1 MTDARVAHA
10 VAGNATAPESAA
22 GHPAPAR
29 GRVPLSALWFGLV
42 GAPAAWSVQTL
53 VNLSLAAHSCFP
65 RLTPLTSPT
74 LDGLRGIIFAVG
86 LGSLAVC
93 IAATAVASRSWWHT
107 REEHQAQSGRGEEHD
122 PSSAALETGEGRTRF
137 MALAG
142 LLTSITF
149 LLVSAINTAAIFLVS
164 PCGQ

>member
-1 MTDARVAHA
+1 MATTRLAHA
-10 VAGNATAPESAA
+10 GAGNAPKSAE

-29 GRVPLSALWFGLV
+29 GRVPLSALWFGVV

-53 VNLSLAAHSCFP
+53 VNFSLAAHSCFP
-65 RLTPLTSPT
+65 HLTPLASPT
-74 LDGLRGIIFAVG
+74 LGGLRGVTFAVG
-86 LGSLAVC
+86 LASVAVC
-93 IAATAVASRSWWHT
+93 IGATVVAWRSWWHT
-107 REEHQAQSGRGEEHD
+107 REEHQGGSGRGREHD
-122 PSSAALETGEGRTRF
+122 PDAAALETGEGRTRF

-149 LLVSAINTAAIFLVS
+149 LVVSAVNTAAIFLIS